1 MTDEQLIDRK
11 AYYLRQS
18 DVAYDAN
25 GGASLPR
32 SQACSTCRWFKTHVS
47 DDIPSNGA
55 YGCQIVESYPLPIVP
70 NGWCDQWAAIPEYK
84 PEPQEVVIVEVESDT
99 DVGQMSIDK
108 DGETAQIKGKGLID
122 RVLGLFKPTPSD
134 QPPPSFKALGDGFW
148 FAAFT
153 NNFQD
158 RDQEIL
164 SRKAHEKYV
173 RRVQM
178 GLVDMPELWIHHI
191 PGTRHGKALYV
202 GMTDH
207 TVYAVGKFDDTPL
220 GAVMEK
226 TYAKAKPGT
235 YGLSHGFTYPQ
246 WAKQDKVYHDYNT
259 FEITTLLPH
268 KASNPYTPFMAIP
281 VEKDLTIMPLS
292 DTEKQKIQQ
301 QFPGAV
307 GENIVNLV
315 DQTYTA
321 DEQVKSLLGAKYK
334 DFADATDKTEV
345 KAAETD
351 EAVKALI
358 PTLFEGHLNIDS
370 LVKAMDKR
378 IDAQDKELAAVK
390 AENVKV
396 QAALA
401 LKPTPASQS
410 DQTLLDQFNAMT
422 DDEKKELAAAK
433 MQLDQKRGDQPYAA
447 IFPDLFTGKP

>member
-11 AYYLRQS
+11 SYKYTQDEAGYEP
-18 DVAYDAN
+18 N
-25 GGASLPR
+25 GGALNPR
-32 SQACSTCRWFKTHVS
+32 SQSCSTCRWFQVADHDTPHNGVYGCRLVE
-47 DDIPSNGA
+47 DYPAQIVSNGW
-55 YGCQIVESYPLPIVP
+55 SKH
-70 NGWCDQWAAIPEYK
+70 WAAIPEHK
-84 PEPQEVVIVEVESDT
+84 PEPLEVVIVEVDET
-99 DVGQMSIDK
+99 EALTMTMSHGDK
-108 DGETAQIKGKGLID
+108 HLTVKAPGIIQRAKQWAMGLDFGSKPDFTATNGEL
-122 RVLGLFKPTPSD
+122 
-134 QPPPSFKALGDGFW
+134 PSFKALGNGYW

-390 AENVKV
+390 ADNAKM

-410 DQTLLDQFNAMT
+410 DQTEVKET
-422 DDEKKELAAAK
+422 DPAFKQAEDELKNKVGVTYDPA
-433 MQLDQKRGDQPYAA
+433 
-447 IFPDLFTGKP
+447 FPGMKVPLG